1 MSTDIRI
8 ALVYQQAGGSDALR
22 AALANAG
29 VTVAAESRAEA
40 IDAAALM
47 AADVDAVVVNL
58 DPELEDLLDEV
69 MERLDGFPQPVI
81 YNDPEAS
88 SDLSGWDRARWL
100 RHLSAKVKG
109 GGSLV
114 PPPPPGAKAIP
125 VPAPRPVEP
134 VRPEVAGSAQ
144 PPEAAAPPPAAELT
158 PAPAMDVEAAL
169 PADQIDLLFVAA
181 EASVSVPLAA
191 DSPGQEPTLDLDAL
205 FESPP
210 AGPEGEQNAERE
222 TLAVASDGDLDA
234 LFVAPAA
241 SDGGLDQDKLALADL
256 DALFAEEES
265 RPAPAEPEPIGERQV
280 DEGESEV
287 DLSALLADFSL
298 EDHLPSGGAAAEPVA
313 PLAAEDAAGD
323 RDMELSSFDPR
334 LAAPADPKP
343 SKDDVL
349 SDLTDLDSLFA
360 EAVDEGEVPPRSRE
374 SVADIEIDALE
385 LGTVD
390 LEFEPMDVGLPDAP
404 DAPGQAPPNEESI
417 AVADFDF
424 GFDLEPMTGEE
435 SATDS
440 ADLAV
445 TDPLDALFA
454 PSAAAAHGQAE
465 IALPDLDRLFVLGGS
480 IGGPE
485 AMKAFLAR
493 LPAGVPAAF
502 VIAQHM
508 GAEFLPMMAS
518 QLDAATA
525 LSVRCPKPGE
535 RLRHGEAIVAPS
547 DQRLKIDAGGHVDL
561 QPSTGDSP
569 YSPSIDQLVTDAIE
583 RFGDRATLILFSG
596 MGNDALQGAQQL
608 IAIGG
613 QVWVQERSSCVVA
626 TMIDAVKT
634 QGLVRFEGSPV
645 QLADRVLEVL
655 S

>member
-29 VTVAAESRAEA
+29 VIVAAESRAEA
-40 IDAAALM
+40 IDAAALV

-69 MERLDGFPQPVI
+69 MERLDGLSQPVI

-114 PPPPPGAKAIP
+114 PPPPPGAEAIP
-125 VPAPRPVEP
+125 VPVPRPVEP
-134 VRPEVAGSAQ
+134 VRPEVSGSAQ
-144 PPEAAAPPPAAELT
+144 PLEAAAPPPAAEPA

-169 PADQIDLLFVAA
+169 PADEIDLLFVAA
-181 EASVSVPLAA
+181 EASASVPLAA
-191 DSPGQEPTLDLDAL
+191 DSTGQEPTLDLDAL

-210 AGPEGEQNAERE
+210 AGPEGDQNAERE
-222 TLAVASDGDLDA
+222 TLAVASDGDFDA
-234 LFVAPAA
+234 LFVAPEA
-241 SDGGLDQDKLALADL
+241 SDGGSDQGKLALADL

-298 EDHLPSGGAAAEPVA
+298 DQIPSGGAAAEPVA
-313 PLAAEDAAGD
+313 PVAAEDAAGD
-323 RDMELSSFDPR
+323 WDMELSSLDPG
-334 LAAPADPKP
+334 LAAPTDPKP
-343 SKDDVL
+343 SNDDVL
-349 SDLTDLDSLFA
+349 SDLADLDSLFA
-360 EAVDEGEVPPRSRE
+360 EAVDVGDAPPRSSE

-390 LEFEPMDVGLPDAP
+390 LEFEPVDVGLPDAP
-404 DAPGQAPPNEESI
+404 DAPGQTTPNEESI

-465 IALPDLDRLFVLGGS
+465 ISLPDLDRLFVLGGS

-508 GAEFLPMMAS
+508 GAEFLQMMAS

-525 LSVRCPKPGE
+525 LSVRFPKPGE

-569 YSPSIDQLVTDAIE
+569 YSPSIDQLVADAIE

-626 TMIDAVKT
+626 SMIDAVKT